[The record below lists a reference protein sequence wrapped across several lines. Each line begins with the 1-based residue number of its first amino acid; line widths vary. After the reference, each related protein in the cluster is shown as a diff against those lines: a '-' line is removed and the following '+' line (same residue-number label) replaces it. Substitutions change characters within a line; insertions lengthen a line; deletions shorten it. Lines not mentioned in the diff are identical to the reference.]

1 MNANALLGS
10 VVVGSVG
17 LGFFMYGKRQQRIP
31 HLVVGIV
38 LMVFP
43 YLVSSVSLMAII
55 TAGLI
60 GLLAVASYV
69 GL

>member
-1 MNANALLGS
+1 
-10 VVVGSVG
+10 
-17 LGFFMYGKRQQRIP
+17 
-31 HLVVGIV
+31 
-38 LMVFP
+38 MVFP

-55 TAGLI
+55 AAGLI